1 MSKSSIYNHI
11 YIFYAAV
18 LLIHLVNV
26 FLEIPFVNVMLSIC
40 AIIMFLF
47 AFVKATTIFKVL
59 GIVFVSVGTFFYLT
73 TPTTFM
79 DAIYVLKNNFP
90 LLTLFMMLPWMNSVV
105 RSGRYDSL
113 LSKIMK
119 VNTKD
124 LGTLYNRSSLATFSL
139 ATFLNLPA
147 ITISQ
152 SIIKSNL
159 KTIPK
164 RLRNQFIN
172 MASVRSY
179 TIALLW
185 SPLEIIVAVGVF
197 VTGVKYIEVLPWL
210 LLVVVLI
217 FILDNVIGK
226 MKFKKYPYREGGK
239 TRTFTRKDFK
249 KVVGLIGA
257 LALFL
262 IIIVIA
268 GYFDKIDF
276 IMTITLLILPFTF
289 LWAIVIKRL
298 RRFTVVGWNAWKSS
312 TNGMHNFIVLFVSL
326 ALFSSAITESDASK
340 YIHDFILKFADSPL
354 MLMIAIQLFIL
365 MMSLFGVHSIASI
378 GILSGLMVPLMEIIE
393 PISLAIILIVSSVS
407 TFAVST
413 YGLLVTITS
422 FNTDQN
428 PYRITFDNI
437 AFTLICGLLGTILAY
452 VLML

>member
-1 MSKSSIYNHI
+1 MKSSSIYKHI

-18 LLIHLVNV
+18 LIINLVNV
-26 FLEIPFVNVMLSIC
+26 FLELPFINLLLSIC

-47 AFVKATTIFKVL
+47 AFVKATVVFKVL
-59 GIVFVSVGTFFYLT
+59 GIVFVSIGTFFYLT
-73 TPTTFM
+73 TSVSFADT
-79 DAIYVLKNNFP
+79 IYVLKNNFP

-119 VNTKD
+119 VNTKE

-159 KTIPK
+159 KTVPK

-179 TIALLW
+179 TMALLW
-185 SPLEIIVAVGVF
+185 SPLEILVAVGVF
-197 VTGVKYIEVLPWL
+197 VTGVKYIQVLPWL

-217 FILDNVIGK
+217 FIIDNLIGK
-226 MKFKKYPYREGGK
+226 IRYKKYPYREGGK
-239 TRTFTRKDFK
+239 ARTFTKKDFK
-249 KVVGLIGA
+249 KISGLIGA
-257 LALFL
+257 LVLFL
-262 IIIVIA
+262 VIIVVA

-289 LWAIVIKRL
+289 LWAIAIKRL
-298 RRFTVVGWNAWKSS
+298 RRFTVVGWNAWKNS

-326 ALFSSAITESDASK
+326 ALFSSAITDSDASTF
-340 YIHDFILKFADSPL
+340 IHGFIMKFSDSPL
-354 MLMIAIQLFIL
+354 LLMIAIQLFIL

-393 PISLAIILIVSSVS
+393 PISLALILIISSVS

-422 FNTDQN
+422 FNTEQN

-437 AFTLICGLLGTILAY
+437 AFTLICGSLGTILAY
-452 VLML
+452 LLM